1 MRYACCT
8 LLAQAGSLH
17 DFNFFFF
24 AQAGSLHDFN
34 LEILRDV
41 EVVMSHEEGPMLALA
56 GPSFFVFFIFF
67 CIHVEV
73 VMSHEEGPML
83 VFVLSE

>member
-1 MRYACCT
+1 MCYACCT

-17 DFNFFFF
+17 E
-24 AQAGSLHDFN
+24 FN

-56 GPSFFVFFIFF
+56 GPSFFFLFF
-67 CIHVEV
+67 IHVEV
-73 VMSHEEGPML
+73 VMSQEEGPIF